1 VAVWLT
7 PNIVTVLINVL
18 TQCQVGLLVTTRM
31 SDVFHGLHSLQHR
44 LVI

>member
-1 VAVWLT
+1 VAVWLSNRIDQRT
-7 PNIVTVLINVL
+7 YAMS
-18 TQCQVGLLVTTRM
+18 GRVTTRM